1 VIILLQHEHPA
12 IRTLLG
18 RRSIR
23 RFEGRPVPEDAVA
36 LILECACAAPSAA
49 NNRPWHFVVVDDRSK
64 LDALAGVLPYGKALF
79 QAPLAVVVCGDPTKS
94 DMSRAYWEEDC
105 SAAMENILVGAWAL
119 GIGSVWL
126 GVHPVPGRSEAVR
139 QILDIPGSVSVL
151 GIAAL
156 GYPGEEKEPH
166 AGVDPGWCTRTD
178 GSLPG

>member
-1 VIILLQHEHPA
+1 MEVVILWQREHPA
-12 IRTLLG
+12 IMTLLG

-23 RFEGRPVPEDAVA
+23 RFENRPVPEEAVA
-36 LILECACAAPSAA
+36 LILECACAAPTAA
-49 NNRPWHFVVVDDRSK
+49 NNRPWHFVVVDDRGK

-105 SAAMENILVGAWAL
+105 SAAMENIRGGAWAL

-126 GVHPVPGRSEAVR
+126 GIHPVPGRPEAVR
-139 QILDIPGSVSVL
+139 QILDIPGSGSVL

-166 AGVDPGWCTRTD
+166 AGVDPGVVHQNRW
-178 GSLPG
+178 